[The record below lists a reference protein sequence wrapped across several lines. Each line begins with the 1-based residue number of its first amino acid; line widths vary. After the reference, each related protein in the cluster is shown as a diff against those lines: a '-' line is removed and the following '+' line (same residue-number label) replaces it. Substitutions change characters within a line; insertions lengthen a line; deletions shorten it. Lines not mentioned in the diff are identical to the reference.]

1 MHDPHQI
8 LFCADDAALLAGLTR
23 FIAAALDEGNPAIV
37 WATESHRDALIQ
49 RLRTRGVE
57 IDAAIQRGTYIASA
71 CCSLW

>member
-1 MHDPHQI
+1 MYNPNQI

-49 RLRTRGVE
+49 RLRTWGVRLRR
-57 IDAAIQRGTYIASA
+57 DSKRDLHRVG
-71 CCSLW
+71 CR